1 MCSLK
6 KNKKNEG
13 EFEPAT
19 EVMST
24 SLSQG
29 PDSSERSRLSWV
41 CRHHK
46 APVRNTFSG
55 STQQY
60 TVTVLLGD
68 LLGRTIQFNYT
79 ILPVVTGWIKQ
90 ELPQQRWFQTL
101 PRLGQGTWQTSS
113 LNVFWSHSRREQ
125 GLVKAQTAETERE
138 TSAASISIWLGWWGA

>member
-55 STQQY
+55 STQPLSSTQLRY
-60 TVTVLLGD
+60 CWET
-68 LLGRTIQFNYT
+68 Y
-79 ILPVVTGWIKQ
+79 WE
-90 ELPQQRWFQTL
+90 ELY
-101 PRLGQGTWQTSS
+101 S
-113 LNVFWSHSRREQ
+113 LITPYCQ
-125 GLVKAQTAETERE
+125 L
-138 TSAASISIWLGWWGA
+138 